1 MKLYNQTIKTEK
13 QAADLYTRIT
23 SYLSKVPD
31 GVRVSVEKVEPGR
44 TENQQAR
51 LHCMIREIARSA
63 GCGEDWFKQSYLK
76 RDCEGAF
83 PWWPKKQQ
91 RNLQGDI
98 VLVPKS
104 ESELTKR
111 EEADLLT
118 HLEVFAV
125 EWNVEL
131 SESA

>member
-51 LHCMIREIARSA
+51 LHCIIREIAISA
-63 GCGEDWFKQSYLK
+63 GVGPEWLKQSFIK
-76 RDCEGAF
+76 RDCEGLY
-83 PWWPKKQQ
+83 PYWPKRREKN
-91 RNLQGDI
+91 RQGDW
-98 VLVPKS
+98 VEVPVS
-104 ESELTKR
+104 ESQLSKKQETEQIERLNVLAAEWGVELT
-111 EEADLLT
+111 EA
-118 HLEVFAV
+118 A
-125 EWNVEL
+125 
-131 SESA
+131 